1 MFRGIKIE
9 HLVLI
14 IFLIMAGIIFFFEK
28 IIPELLLDIIAYVIT
43 IGSAFFLIRLIINSI
58 KNYKKKKINKQFRR
72 LVDEGT
78 ELLNSKQYKK
88 AAEVLEDALVLHPK
102 SAELLGYIGSAYL
115 NLKDYNN
122 AIKFFRKAVD
132 IDKSNYELYHL
143 KGKTEFML
151 NNISESI
158 KDFDKSLRLNPDN
171 PEVLD
176 AKKMVE
182 SSN

>member
-1 MFRGIKIE
+1 MFKGIKIDN
-9 HLVLI
+9 LI
-14 IFLIMAGIIFFFEK
+14 FIIALIMAGVIYFLK
-28 IIPELLLDIIAYVIT
+28 NIIPELVLDIIAYLT
-43 IGSAFFLIRLIINSI
+43 IPLLLFLLIKWGSDFI
-58 KNYKKKKINKQFRR
+58 KYLKKVKINKQFRR

-78 ELLNSKQYKK
+78 ELLNSKQHKK
-88 AAEVLEDALVLHPK
+88 AAEVLEQALVLHPK

>member
-1 MFRGIKIE
+1 M
-9 HLVLI
+9 
-14 IFLIMAGIIFFFEK
+14 
-28 IIPELLLDIIAYVIT
+28 
-43 IGSAFFLIRLIINSI
+43 
-58 KNYKKKKINKQFRR
+58 
-72 LVDEGT
+72 
-78 ELLNSKQYKK
+78 
-88 AAEVLEDALVLHPK
+88 
-102 SAELLGYIGSAYL
+102 GYIGSAYL

>member
-1 MFRGIKIE
+1 MFRGVKIE
-9 HLVLI
+9 RLMLI
-14 IFLIMAGIIFFFEK
+14 IFLIMAGIIFFFDK
-28 IIPELLLDIIAYVIT
+28 ILPELLLDGMAYVAFV
-43 IGSAFFLIRLIINSI
+43 GSVFLLIKFII
-58 KNYKKKKINKQFRR
+58 DLVKDYKKRKVNKQFRR